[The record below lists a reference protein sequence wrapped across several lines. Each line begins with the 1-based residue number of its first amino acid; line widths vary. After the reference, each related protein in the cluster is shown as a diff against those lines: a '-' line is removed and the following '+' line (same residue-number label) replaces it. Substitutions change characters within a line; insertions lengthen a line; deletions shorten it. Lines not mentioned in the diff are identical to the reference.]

1 MFDGVQRLSEAF
13 IALYTAGNPLFQ
25 NWEAQISCCSNS
37 QEPSIVMDFNLDNIV
52 SVVSKGS
59 VDTLLPEL
67 CRKMEKGLT
76 DWTSFVRDQ
85 RSRHYY
91 LNCYTAEQII
101 YLCSKLTQHNV
112 TQIDDQ
118 VLMMLSFVK
127 ANCTALD
134 LRRVRHTLQY
144 ELLTKPEE
152 AIDVDHQ
159 AVVAPGS
166 DLDQDMSSEWD
177 SCSDFEDS
185 AVQKFDSIWDAYMAD
200 MRNYLPHILDINSLG
215 RLLELLA
222 NKASAGD
229 GNLGIIKRQLP
240 RGLAPGNPNLIVCPH
255 SDVLTACI
263 SIYMSSEDQPLPTY
277 DEVLLCNPSTPYE
290 QVEIFLR
297 RCLSTGHKEQKIYS
311 LLYGDLLTYDVS
323 SKVEDFFQRAKM
335 QSRKDYKLVIICSS
349 EREYAYVPSAFSQ
362 YRVHVIPQESLARLQ
377 HYLHRHFVVPEG
389 RCSAAAEFKDRLCV
403 GVVSSKRAGVGACT
417 LPMLTVVRLGICT
430 QLNISPPHLL

>member
-25 NWEAQISCCSNS
+25 NWEAQISCCLNS
-37 QEPSIVMDFNLDNIV
+37 QEPSIVMDFKLDNV
-52 SVVSKGS
+52 DSVVSKGS

-76 DWTSFVRDQ
+76 DWTGFVRDQ

-91 LNCYTAEQII
+91 LNCYTAEQIL
-101 YLCSKLTQHNV
+101 YLCSKLTQQNV
-112 TQIDDQ
+112 THIEDR

-127 ANCTALD
+127 ANCTAVD
-134 LRRVRHTLQY
+134 LRQIGHTLQY
-144 ELLTKPEE
+144 ELLTKSEE
-152 AIDVDHQ
+152 VIDVEHQ
-159 AVVAPGS
+159 ALVAP
-166 DLDQDMSSEWD
+166 DMTAQDMSSEGD
-177 SCSDFEDS
+177 SCSGLEDS
-185 AVQKFDSIWDAYMAD
+185 AVQKFDLIWDAYMAD
-200 MRNYLPHILDINSLG
+200 MKKFLPHILDINSFG

-222 NKASAGD
+222 NTASAGD
-229 GNLGIIKRQLP
+229 GNLAIIERQLP

-255 SDVLTACI
+255 DDVLTACI

-297 RCLSTGHKEQKIYS
+297 RCLSTGHKGQKIYS
-311 LLYGDLLTYDVS
+311 LLYGDQLTYDVS
-323 SKVEDFFQRAKM
+323 AKVENFFQRAKM

-389 RCSAAAEFKDRLCV
+389 QCSAAAVFKDRLCV
-403 GVVSSKRAGVGACT
+403 GVVSSKRAGVGTCT
-417 LPMLTVVRLGICT
+417 FPMLTAVR
-430 QLNISPPHLL
+430 

>member
-25 NWEAQISCCSNS
+25 NWEAQISCCLNS
-37 QEPSIVMDFNLDNIV
+37 QEPSIVMDFNLDNV
-52 SVVSKGS
+52 DTVVSKGS

-76 DWTSFVRDQ
+76 DWMGFVREQ

-91 LNCYTAEQII
+91 LNCYTAEQIV
-101 YLCSKLTQHNV
+101 YLCSKLTQQNV
-112 TQIDDQ
+112 THVEDQ

-134 LRRVRHTLQY
+134 LRQVRHMLQY
-144 ELLTKPEE
+144 ELLTKPRE
-152 AIDVDHQ
+152 HQ
-159 AVVAPGS
+159 AVVVPGS
-166 DLDQDMSSEWD
+166 DLDQDMSSEWN
-177 SCSDFEDS
+177 SCSGLEDS
-185 AVQKFDSIWDAYMAD
+185 SVQKFDVIWDAYMAD
-200 MRNYLPHILDINSLG
+200 MRNFLPHVLDIKSLG

-222 NKASAGD
+222 NKAGTGD
-229 GNLGIIKRQLP
+229 GNLGIIERQLP
-240 RGLAPGNPNLIVCPH
+240 RGLTPGNPNLIVCPRN
-255 SDVLTACI
+255 DVLTACI
-263 SIYMSSEDQPLPTY
+263 SVYMSSEDQPLPTY

-297 RCLSTGHKEQKIYS
+297 RCLSTGHKGQKIYS

-323 SKVEDFFQRAKM
+323 SKVENFFQRAEL

-349 EREYAYVPSAFSQ
+349 EREYAYIPSAFSQ
-362 YRVHVIPQESLARLQ
+362 YRVHVIPQESLSRLQ
-377 HYLHRHFVVPEG
+377 HYLHRHFVVPESQ
-389 RCSAAAEFKDRLCV
+389 CSAAAAFKDRLCV

-417 LPMLTVVRLGICT
+417 FLMLTIVRLQICT
-430 QLNISPPHLL
+430 ELNISHPHLP